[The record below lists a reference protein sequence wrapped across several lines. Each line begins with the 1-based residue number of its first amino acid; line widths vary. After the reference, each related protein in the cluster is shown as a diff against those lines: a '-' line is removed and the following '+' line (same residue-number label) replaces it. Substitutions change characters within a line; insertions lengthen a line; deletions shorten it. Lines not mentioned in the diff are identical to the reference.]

1 MPNKKRYNITL
12 EDETIT
18 FLDKIKKVKKFTS
31 RSQAIDYIVS
41 NYQNLENNEFADLV
55 AKKIAAEYENLFTR
69 MRLGINTAD
78 RNSQVILEILN
89 SIVFSL
95 GVDKAF
101 DTEVMQTDVVR
112 DSKQIVKDRIARYK
126 ELKDNKKN

>member
-1 MPNKKRYNITL
+1 M
-12 EDETIT
+12 
-18 FLDKIKKVKKFTS
+18 
-31 RSQAIDYIVS
+31 S
-41 NYQNLENNEFADLV
+41 NYQNLGNNEFADLV

-95 GVDKAF
+95 GVEKAF

>member
-18 FLDKIKKVKKFTS
+18 FLDKIKKEKKFTS

-41 NYQNLENNEFADLV
+41 NYQNLGNNEFADLV

-95 GVDKAF
+95 GVDK
-101 DTEVMQTDVVR
+101 R
-112 DSKQIVKDRIARYK
+112 S
-126 ELKDNKKN
+126 

>member
-1 MPNKKRYNITL
+1 MG
-12 EDETIT
+12 
-18 FLDKIKKVKKFTS
+18 
-31 RSQAIDYIVS
+31 
-41 NYQNLENNEFADLV
+41 NNEFADLV

-95 GVDKAF
+95 GVEKAF